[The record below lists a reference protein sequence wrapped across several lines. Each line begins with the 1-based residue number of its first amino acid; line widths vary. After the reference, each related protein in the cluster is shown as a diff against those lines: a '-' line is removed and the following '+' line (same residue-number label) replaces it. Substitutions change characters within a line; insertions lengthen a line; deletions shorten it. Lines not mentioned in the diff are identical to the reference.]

1 MNSLVLAVLF
11 QLKSTFRLSNLLL
24 TFPVGAIFLMV
35 LLLARRA
42 WKTYCEQRYDA
53 VSFKIHGQ
61 WRSIVRGDIPAN
73 EWRNNS
79 LKTEILQTI
88 VIREIGSVT
97 DKDRAGLQKFLRESG
112 LLSRCIER
120 VLNESGWAKRRA
132 MLELGSMRIP
142 EGIDALLE
150 TLDDWQ
156 LDTRIAGVRALGLIG
171 LPEAAEP
178 ILEVHMVG
186 GLKIPT
192 APIADTLIRC
202 YKDKPEALLPYL
214 RRSLGESRVLLARV
228 AGELATPQMA
238 DEILIL
244 AEDPEQEVRASA
256 ARALAAMPL
265 PLAIPVLAKLIR
277 DDAWFVRLRATSALN
292 QILHPRVIPIL
303 LEAIRDSHRLVRIRA
318 ATALAKFEH
327 ETMDI
332 LQSIVDS
339 RDQYALHAMISAL
352 ELGGGFGNVL
362 AQLADPDQ
370 HNEAAAS
377 LLEALRKGS
386 AGLWSMKPA
395 DPVVEAVFP

>member
-1 MNSLVLAVLF
+1 MDSVFAVLL
-11 QLKSTFRLSNLLL
+11 QLKSIFRPSNLLL
-24 TFPVGAIFLMV
+24 TFPVGAVFLIV

-42 WKTYCEQRYDA
+42 WRMYREQRYDA

-61 WRSIVRGDIPAN
+61 WRNIVRGEISPD

-88 VIREIGSVT
+88 VTREINAVT
-97 DKDRAGLQKFLRESG
+97 DKDRAGLQKFLIESG
-112 LLSRCIER
+112 LLERCIER
-120 VLNESGWAKRRA
+120 VLNESGLAKRRA
-132 MLELGSMRIP
+132 MLELGAMRIP
-142 EGIDALLE
+142 EAIDSLLE

-156 LDTRIAGVRALGLIG
+156 LDTRITAVRALGLIG
-171 LPEAAEP
+171 RPLAAGP
-178 ILEVHMVG
+178 ILEAHMVG
-186 GLKIPT
+186 GLKVPT
-192 APIADTLIRC
+192 APIADALMRC
-202 YKDKPEALLPYL
+202 FQDEPEAMLPYL

-244 AEDPEQEVRASA
+244 AEDPEPEIRASA
-256 ARALAAMPL
+256 ARALAALAL
-265 PLAIPVLAKLIR
+265 PMAIPALAKLIR

-292 QILHPRVIPIL
+292 QILHPRAIPIL
-303 LEAIRDSHRLVRIRA
+303 LEAIRDPHRLVRIRA

-339 RDQYALHAMISAL
+339 RDKYALHAMISAL

-362 AQLADPDQ
+362 AQLADPDH
-370 HNEAAAS
+370 HNEAAAG
-377 LLEALRKGS
+377 LLDALRKGS
-386 AGLWSMKPA
+386 AGLWTMKPA

>member
-1 MNSLVLAVLF
+1 V
-11 QLKSTFRLSNLLL
+11 
-24 TFPVGAIFLMV
+24 
-35 LLLARRA
+35 
-42 WKTYCEQRYDA
+42 
-53 VSFKIHGQ
+53 
-61 WRSIVRGDIPAN
+61 PAN
-73 EWRNNS
+73 EWRNDS

-88 VIREIGSVT
+88 IIGEIGSVT
-97 DKDRAGLQKFLRESG
+97 DKDRAGLQRFLKESG
-112 LLSRCIER
+112 LVSRCVER
-120 VLNESGWAKRRA
+120 VLNESGSAKRRA
-132 MLELGSMRIP
+132 MLELGSMCVS
-142 EGIDALLE
+142 EGIEPLLE

-156 LDTRIAGVRALGLIG
+156 LDTRITAVRALGMIG
-171 LPEAAEP
+171 LPTAAES
-178 ILEVHMVG
+178 ILEAYMVG

-192 APIADTLIRC
+192 APIADAVMRC

-214 RRSLGESRVLLARV
+214 RRSLGESREMLARV

-244 AEDPEQEVRASA
+244 AEDPEPEIRASA

-265 PLAIPVLAKLIR
+265 PIAIPMLATLIR
-277 DDAWFVRLRATSALN
+277 DEAWFVRLRATSALN

-332 LQSIVDS
+332 LQNVVDS

-377 LLEALRKGS
+377 LLDALREGS
-386 AGLWSMKPA
+386 AGLWSMKPVDRA
-395 DPVVEAVFP
+395 VEAVFP

>member
-1 MNSLVLAVLF
+1 M
-11 QLKSTFRLSNLLL
+11 
-24 TFPVGAIFLMV
+24 
-35 LLLARRA
+35 ARRA
-42 WKTYCEQRYDA
+42 WRTYCEQRYDA

-61 WRSIVRGDIPAN
+61 WRSIVRGDVPAN
-73 EWRNNS
+73 EWRNDS

-88 VIREIGSVT
+88 IIGEIGSVT
-97 DKDRAGLQKFLRESG
+97 DKDRAGLQRFLKESG
-112 LLSRCIER
+112 LVSRCVER
-120 VLNESGWAKRRA
+120 VLNESGSAKRRA
-132 MLELGSMRIP
+132 MLELGSMCVS
-142 EGIDALLE
+142 EGIEPLLE

-156 LDTRIAGVRALGLIG
+156 LDTRITAVRALGMIG
-171 LPEAAEP
+171 LPTAAES
-178 ILEVHMVG
+178 ILEAYMVG

-192 APIADTLIRC
+192 APIADAVMRC

-214 RRSLGESRVLLARV
+214 RRSLGESREMLARV

-244 AEDPEQEVRASA
+244 AEDPEPEIRASA

-265 PLAIPVLAKLIR
+265 PIAIPMLATLIR
-277 DDAWFVRLRATSALN
+277 DEAWFVRLRATSALN

-332 LQSIVDS
+332 LQNVVDS

-377 LLEALRKGS
+377 LLDALREGS
-386 AGLWSMKPA
+386 AGLWSMKPVDRA
-395 DPVVEAVFP
+395 VEAVFP

>member
-1 MNSLVLAVLF
+1 MDSALPVLL
-11 QLKSTFRLSNLLL
+11 QLKSIFRLSNLLL
-24 TFPVGAIFLMV
+24 TFPVGVIFLIV
-35 LLLARRA
+35 LLMARRA
-42 WKTYCEQRYDA
+42 WRTYCEQRYDA

-61 WRSIVRGDIPAN
+61 WRSIVRGDVPAN
-73 EWRNNS
+73 EWRNDS

-88 VIREIGSVT
+88 IIGEIGSVT
-97 DKDRAGLQKFLRESG
+97 DKDRAGLQRFLKESG
-112 LLSRCIER
+112 LVSRCVER
-120 VLNESGWAKRRA
+120 VLNESGSAKRRA
-132 MLELGSMRIP
+132 MLELGSMCVS
-142 EGIDALLE
+142 EGIEPLLE

-156 LDTRIAGVRALGLIG
+156 LDTRITAVRALGMIG
-171 LPEAAEP
+171 LPTAAES
-178 ILEVHMVG
+178 ILEAYMVG

-192 APIADTLIRC
+192 APIADAVMRC

-214 RRSLGESRVLLARV
+214 RRSLGESREMLARV

-244 AEDPEQEVRASA
+244 AEDPEPEIRASA

-265 PLAIPVLAKLIR
+265 PIAIPMLATLIR
-277 DDAWFVRLRATSALN
+277 DEAWFVRLRATSALN

-332 LQSIVDS
+332 LQNVVDS

-377 LLEALRKGS
+377 LLDALREGS
-386 AGLWSMKPA
+386 AGLWSMKPVDRA
-395 DPVVEAVFP
+395 VEAVFP